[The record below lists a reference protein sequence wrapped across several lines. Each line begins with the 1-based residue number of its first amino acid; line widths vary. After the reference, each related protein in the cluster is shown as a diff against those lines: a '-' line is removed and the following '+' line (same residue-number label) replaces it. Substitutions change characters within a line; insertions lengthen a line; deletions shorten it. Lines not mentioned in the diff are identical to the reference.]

1 MYIVASL
8 DRSKKNLN
16 RQIARLRVLTQK
28 VGAQVEIES
37 TGSRRGAFIERGRS
51 VSVPTLRFDHRI
63 GCASQQNC
71 PLVH

>member
-28 VGAQVEIES
+28 VGAQVEIKS

-63 GCASQQNC
+63 DCASQQNC